1 MAQPTAEAPTPTPNT
16 STEAAPR
23 RRSGRMVL
31 VLAALL
37 AGGTVLA
44 ALALFGPWQWPTN
57 PTTGVAAPLPAAVA
71 PAPDPALS
79 QLTALAEQSR
89 TMAASLATLS
99 DQLQQLQTDV
109 RAVKDKLDHPAPAA
123 DPTPAVSRACPRRVT
138 RSPARQPVS
147 ARRPVAPVATDDTQ
161 LLSVDTWDNR
171 PSIAWRAGD
180 GSVRFA
186 HDGENTPAGRLAVSP
201 LDPSQSV
208 RLVRPDGTSAV
219 LRARETP

>member
-1 MAQPTAEAPTPTPNT
+1 MMAQATAAAPTPTPDT

-31 VLAALL
+31 ILAGLL
-37 AGGTVLA
+37 AGATVLA

-57 PTTGVAAPLPAAVA
+57 PTATVAAPLPAVA
-71 PAPDPALS
+71 PAPDPALG
-79 QLTALAEQSR
+79 QLAALSEQSR
-89 TMAASLATLS
+89 SMATSLAALS
-99 DQLQQLQTDV
+99 DRLQQLQTDV

-123 DPTPAVSRACPRRVT
+123 DPTPVVSRACPRRVT
-138 RSPARQPVS
+138 RSPARPPVS
-147 ARRPVAPVATDDTQ
+147 ARRPVAPVATTDTR

-180 GSVRFA
+180 GGVRFA

-201 LDPSQSV
+201 LDPAQSV

-219 LRARETP
+219 LRAREAP